1 MEIQKKR
8 LSRFCMS
15 LSAMAMLSVF
25 STAQADS
32 STLPQPPNSQQVFFV
47 GNNWDG
53 TVTVIRSSG
62 DFGKVGVINMIPDR
76 KERLKEIHLN
86 PIKLIAYT
94 YIQATAGEGNDQLVD
109 DMYSDR
115 KSVV

>member
-25 STAQADS
+25 STAKADS

-47 GNNWDG
+47 GNN
-53 TVTVIRSSG
+53 
-62 DFGKVGVINMIPDR
+62 
-76 KERLKEIHLN
+76 
-86 PIKLIAYT
+86 
-94 YIQATAGEGNDQLVD
+94 
-109 DMYSDR
+109 
-115 KSVV
+115 

>member
-32 STLPQPPNSQQVFFV
+32 STLASATQFPASFFC
-47 GNNWDG
+47 G
-53 TVTVIRSSG
+53 
-62 DFGKVGVINMIPDR
+62 
-76 KERLKEIHLN
+76 
-86 PIKLIAYT
+86 
-94 YIQATAGEGNDQLVD
+94 
-109 DMYSDR
+109 
-115 KSVV
+115 